1 MPRRMAAR
9 AWIAA
14 LGLIASIAFRLRI
27 IGISCNVPWLGRNIP
42 WLRRAL
48 VAHPVVRPRR
58 MADGLLRLVFRRIAL
73 GRMALLPVAFCAVL
87 VRRVVSAKSPAGRV
101 PGRKP

>member
-1 MPRRMAAR
+1 MTRRGVAR

-14 LGLIASIAFRLRI
+14 LGLTASIAFRLRV
-27 IGISCNVPWLGRNIP
+27 IGIGCNFSWLSGNVPRL
-42 WLRRAL
+42 LRAL

-58 MADGLLRLVFRRIAL
+58 MADGLAFRRIAL
-73 GRMALLPVAFCAVL
+73 GQTAVLPVPAGAVP